1 VSDHD
6 PRLDAPLQSE
16 ADLYTIFREAE
27 KPSER
32 WVVGAEM
39 EKFGV
44 LASTGEPLPYDGDRG
59 VLRIMKTL
67 EGVGW
72 APVRERDG
80 GPIIALS
87 RGSSSISL
95 EPGSQ
100 FELSGAP
107 FDSLHALCSEITRH
121 FEEIAPISK
130 ELHIRWLGVG
140 FQPFARRAD
149 YSMVPKARYG
159 IMRQYLP
166 TRGAHALDMMLRTST
181 VQANFDFGS
190 EKDAMTKMR
199 VGLKLAPLTTAIF
212 ANSPFY
218 EGKPYGGRTYRG
230 LVWLDVDPD
239 RTGLLPAMWSEDAGY
254 ADYVE
259 WALGV
264 PMFVV
269 KRGPEILANT
279 GQTFREFWKSGF
291 AGHRATLAD
300 WQLHLNTLFP
310 EVRLKNTIEIR
321 GADSQGRDSRCA
333 LPALWTG
340 LYYDAR
346 ALAEAD
352 ALTADFEHD
361 EVSGVRADV
370 ARHGLRALFRDKPLV
385 ELAQR
390 VLEIAEGGLERRAR
404 KRPDGK
410 DERVHLK
417 EIRRLLDKGLTPAD
431 LLLDGIE
438 EAADFRT
445 EVMKRA
451 DLADA

>member
-6 PRLDAPLQSE
+6 PRLDVPIRRE

-27 KPSER
+27 KPASK
-32 WVVGAEM
+32 WLIGAEV

-44 LASTGEPLPYDGDRG
+44 LGVTGAPLSYDGDHG
-59 VLRIMKTL
+59 VLRVMSDLVDRK
-67 EGVGW
+67 GW
-72 APVRERDG
+72 LPVRERDD
-80 GPIIALS
+80 GPIIALT
-87 RGSSSISL
+87 RGSSSHSL

-107 FDSLHALCSEITRH
+107 LDSIHILCAEIQNH
-121 FEEIAPISK
+121 LEEIAPISK
-130 ELHIRWLGVG
+130 KLGIRWLGLG
-140 FQPFARRAD
+140 FHPFSKRSD
-149 YSMVPKARYG
+149 YTMVAKGRYAV
-159 IMRQYLP
+159 MREYLP
-166 TRGAHALDMMLRTST
+166 KRGAHALDMMLRTAT
-181 VQANFDFGS
+181 VQANFDYSS

-218 EGKPYGGRTYRG
+218 EGTPYGGLTYRG
-230 LVWLDVDPD
+230 MVWLDVDPD
-239 RTGLLPAMWSEDAGY
+239 RSGLLPTMWRDGAGY
-254 ADYVE
+254 ADYVA
-259 WALGV
+259 WALDV

-269 KRGPEILANT
+269 KRGSQMIPNT
-279 GQTFREFWKSGF
+279 GQTFRTFWKDGLGG
-291 AGHRATLAD
+291 AKATIAD

-310 EVRLKNTIEIR
+310 EVRLKSTIEIR
-321 GADSQGRDSRCA
+321 GADSQAKAERCA

-340 LYYDAR
+340 IYYDAQ

-370 ARHGLRALFRDKPLV
+370 ARHGVRAQFRGKPMV

-404 KRPDGK
+404 KRADGK
-410 DERVHLK
+410 DERLHLNG
-417 EIRRLLDKGLTPAD
+417 IRRLLAKGQTPAD
-431 LLLDGIE
+431 ALLDGIE
-438 EAADFRT
+438 EVADFRR
-445 EVMKRA
+445 EVMTRA
-451 DLADA
+451 NLAD